1 MAAFF
6 FHFKTN
12 TMLTVREFEKA
23 INSLQEFFNEQK
35 KLDAVLKVI
44 SPSGTGICEFGNH
57 FVDRYIHLL
66 SLAVNDQSDW
76 VSWYVFENDFGR
88 KKLSVKVNGK
98 NHIIEDAKTFYNL
111 CIDQMI

>member
-1 MAAFF
+1 MINIIDFG
-6 FHFKTN
+6 
-12 TMLTVREFEKA
+12 RA
-23 INSLQEFFNEQK
+23 INDLQEFFNEQE

-66 SLAVNDQSDW
+66 SLSVNDESDW
-76 VSWYVFENDFGR
+76 VSWHVFENDFGR

-98 NHIIEDAKTFYNL
+98 NHIIEDAKHLYIFAL
-111 CIDQMI
+111 LK